1 MSDARIIMERMR
13 GLIESMAC
21 ASQMHVAAMSS
32 FAMACNAD
40 NRIAIGLAHDLCI
53 STLDAYLASVMA
65 VSIGRKELPRC

>member
-13 GLIESMAC
+13 GL
-21 ASQMHVAAMSS
+21 
-32 FAMACNAD
+32 
-40 NRIAIGLAHDLCI
+40 AHDLCL